1 MPPWRIEIKPAAEKR
16 YLKLDRPLRRRI
28 REALQGLAESADP
41 LRHQHVRA
49 LTGELAGDYR
59 LRIGEWRVL
68 FTPAIEERKLYVFA
82 IVPRGGAYR

>member
-1 MPPWRIEIKPAAEKR
+1 MPPWRIEVKPEAEKR

-28 REALQGLAESADP
+28 KGALQGLAVSADP
-41 LRHQHVRA
+41 LRHIHVRA

-59 LRIGEWRVL
+59 LRVGEWRVL
-68 FTPAIEERKLYVFA
+68 FTPELEERTLYVYA

>member
-1 MPPWRIEIKPAAEKR
+1 MPPWRIEVKPAAEKR
-16 YLKLDRPLRRRI
+16 YLKLGRPLRHRI
-28 REALQGLAESADP
+28 KGALQGLAEAADP

-59 LRIGEWRVL
+59 LRVGEWRVL
-68 FTPAIEERKLYVFA
+68 FTPAIEERMLYVFA